1 VFNALDELIKSA
13 NSKPS
18 MANSE
23 TERLSGSGGS
33 GSDDTKSEYS
43 KQNMTE
49 EERKREEKKEKLR
62 QYREQ
67 MMQKASQ
74 KKLDAIKNETKA
86 ETPSE
91 KIKTELATKKI
102 EDTTKKNASPE
113 RTRLQRTKSLP
124 IGLLKRADSIKNTT
138 KRVRFSVDEEEK
150 PVSSK
155 QRYEI
160 LALIKTGSS
169 QISERTTPKIPQKE
183 TYIPIQHEQRL
194 PLSRSLSM
202 ELPPR
207 RRMYMDDEEE
217 EEEEEEGDEEED
229 YDDDHR
235 VLSMNGGTYAENDD
249 TGSSLSSEADSDHE
263 REHDFDDIE
272 RIEREKREY
281 EENTLREDAALMELR
296 QKNKE
301 LAENMK
307 KMEERMKQLLAQKR
321 SLSKTTIDD
330 DDDDYYNRDSELI
343 EEKKEDPLAKLDR
356 LLDLVDS
363 NPDALNQLLNKSK
376 EQNTPFVSNIF
387 LEQQRVDQ
395 QKVLKNDDD
404 WAKQKRLERDRELRT
419 ISRDST
425 TGDVRSQWESR
436 SSSAGRKT
444 VS

>member
-1 VFNALDELIKSA
+1 
-13 NSKPS
+13 
-18 MANSE
+18 
-23 TERLSGSGGS
+23 
-33 GSDDTKSEYS
+33 
-43 KQNMTE
+43 
-49 EERKREEKKEKLR
+49 
-62 QYREQ
+62 
-67 MMQKASQ
+67 
-74 KKLDAIKNETKA
+74 
-86 ETPSE
+86 
-91 KIKTELATKKI
+91 
-102 EDTTKKNASPE
+102 
-113 RTRLQRTKSLP
+113 
-124 IGLLKRADSIKNTT
+124 
-138 KRVRFSVDEEEK
+138 
-150 PVSSK
+150 
-155 QRYEI
+155 
-160 LALIKTGSS
+160 
-169 QISERTTPKIPQKE
+169 
-183 TYIPIQHEQRL
+183 
-194 PLSRSLSM
+194 M
-202 ELPPR
+202 E
-207 RRMYMDDEEE
+207 M
-217 EEEEEEGDEEED
+217 
-229 YDDDHR
+229 
-235 VLSMNGGTYAENDD
+235 
-249 TGSSLSSEADSDHE
+249 
-263 REHDFDDIE
+263 
-272 RIEREKREY
+272 
-281 EENTLREDAALMELR
+281 R

-301 LAENMK
+301 IAENMK